1 MFFFFVDIVI
11 CRNGRLLI
19 GSVGKN
25 LRMWLLTGVRD
36 MRFGDSFSMF
46 CGGFT
51 MEDEMNL
58 EGFVVVVVFDEVLD
72 MVSNLIED
80 YRIGIVEIKRFC
92 FCFIKNYM

>member
-19 GSVGKN
+19 GSAGKN
-25 LRMWLLTGVRD
+25 LRMWLLIGVRD
-36 MRFGDSFSMF
+36 MRLGDSFSMF
-46 CGGFT
+46 CGGFI